1 MHDLKATDQPARIRR
16 RDIVVGLIIGLGALG
31 IFAAMVLH
39 LVATDQTKAR
49 KVGLPLPVEVLPAA
63 VQPLRVSIGASG
75 IVQQDTT
82 AVMTARVSAR
92 VLEVPVDLGQV
103 VTRDALL
110 VELDSRLFAANLASA
125 KAAVEHT
132 ERQVERMEALEAK
145 GFGAPADTESN

>member
-92 VLEVPVDLGQV
+92 VQSSSAFPGVPP
-103 VTRDALL
+103 R
-110 VELDSRLFAANLASA
+110 S
-125 KAAVEHT
+125 K
-132 ERQVERMEALEAK
+132 
-145 GFGAPADTESN
+145 